1 MDWQIYINI
10 GIGSIFAVIGWFASE
25 LWAAV
30 KELKNDLK
38 NLEVSLPTEYVRK
51 DDLHGILN
59 RIYLQLERIENKL
72 DGKVD
77 R

>member
-1 MDWQIYINI
+1 MDWQPYINL
-10 GIGSIFAVIGWFASE
+10 GIGSAFAVIGWLARE
-25 LWAAV
+25 LWSAV
-30 KELKNDLK
+30 QELKSDIK
-38 NLEVSLPTEYVRK
+38 KLEVSLPTDYVRK

-59 RIYLQLERIENKL
+59 RIYSQLERIENKL